1 MCIVRRERRS
11 ERREM
16 ERDIPM
22 KPEYPT
28 TVMISGK

>member
-11 ERREM
+11 DKREM

-22 KPEYPT
+22 NPEYPT
-28 TVMISGK
+28 TVIMSGK